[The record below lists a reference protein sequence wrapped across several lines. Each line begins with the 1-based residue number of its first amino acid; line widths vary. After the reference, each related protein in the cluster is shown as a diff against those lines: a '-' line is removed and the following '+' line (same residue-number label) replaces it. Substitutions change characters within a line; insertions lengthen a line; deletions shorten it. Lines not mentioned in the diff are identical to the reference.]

1 LLIVCLILAW
11 GTRDAMARLPFLKSR
26 NQAAAQNSL
35 VDLRPWQTA
44 EDLAAMAITAE
55 EQEFAHEAEH
65 LADHEVDQAFAS
77 ALRQAQIGA
86 QHRALQGEALTL
98 SQKVAQLQKIVNDDQ
113 ARVQSLTQKTAQN
126 PTETTR
132 SLSTPD
138 SGNPGS
144 DDLELAKAQ
153 LGLDSD
159 ELSDAQQDMARALGD
174 QRGRIQQ
181 ELAAHEAAMKKY
193 EAQAATRGLG
203 ALATSQH
210 YGTIAQRLNAWFDQ
224 RARYQMLEQAAQQA
238 STDSNSLTTQHNQME
253 KQSVTKPDDAADR
266 ETRLNSMK
274 SRSMHSQILSIY
286 DDRIQTQQQLATV
299 YRKWAAQV
307 LLQHQ
312 IVFHLL
318 MNSLALLA
326 FILVCALFCDA
337 FVRYLLQRRTL
348 DRRVHSYRLISRL
361 TIQVVSFVLILLVIF
376 GTPSE
381 MPTIVGLTTA
391 GLTVVLQDFII
402 SFCGWFILMGKNGIR
417 VGDWVEINGVGG
429 EVVNIGVFRTSLL
442 ETGNWTDHG
451 HPTGRR
457 VAFTNSFAIKGQY
470 FNFTTTG
477 QWMWDE
483 ITVTV
488 PNSQD
493 AYGTI
498 ELIHKA
504 VLEQTAQESHV
515 AEEEWMRLGRDSG
528 LSHFSAT
535 ASVNMRPSVGG
546 IDILVRYVT
555 RASTRYEV
563 RNLIYQRVIELL
575 HKREVPA
582 VTTPA

>member
-1 LLIVCLILAW
+1 
-11 GTRDAMARLPFLKSR
+11 
-26 NQAAAQNSL
+26 
-35 VDLRPWQTA
+35 
-44 EDLAAMAITAE
+44 
-55 EQEFAHEAEH
+55 
-65 LADHEVDQAFAS
+65 
-77 ALRQAQIGA
+77 
-86 QHRALQGEALTL
+86 
-98 SQKVAQLQKIVNDDQ
+98 
-113 ARVQSLTQKTAQN
+113 
-126 PTETTR
+126 
-132 SLSTPD
+132 LSTPD

-159 ELSDAQQDMARALGD
+159 ELSDAQRDIARALGD

-337 FVRYLLQRRTL
+337 FVRYFLQRRTL

-555 RASTRYEV
+555 RASTRYEI